1 MKSPELFVNPCFAS
15 QTVEIAI
22 KCESGWCH
30 DAKFKK
36 IDEGEVPP
44 WFIRTSEI
52 EAQALMDRLWK
63 AGFRPTEGAGSA
75 GALKATQHH
84 LEDMR
89 TLVFDSKSPKGILD
103 DAIRKPANFD
113 PDFLKGLSE

>member
-1 MKSPELFVNPCFAS
+1 MNSPELFVNPCFAS
-15 QTVEIAI
+15 QTVEISI
-22 KCESGWCH
+22 KCESGWCY

-44 WFIRTSEI
+44 WFIRTSEL

-75 GALKATQHH
+75 GALGATQHH

-89 TLVFDSKSPKGILD
+89 TLVFDRREPKTPKDLFPSEVY
-103 DAIRKPANFD
+103 RKLRD
-113 PDFLKGLSE
+113 E